1 MSKPKIFQ
9 QMESAGSFWI
19 TDDNIDT
26 ITLQNV
32 YNKYTANI
40 PVFLKASIPLNSEL
54 KTYQLTYCTLANS
67 AITVIFTTV
76 QDGEII
82 SIAPNSFSTTT
93 TLRSV
98 LNTTRATPN
107 SKTITNKSG
116 DTMEGSLLAKADI
129 ANSRQMRNI
138 TLSTAEPS
146 SGENGD
152 VWIQYEE

>member
-19 TDDNIDT
+19 TDNNMDD
-26 ITLQNV
+26 ITFKQVATKFRN
-32 YNKYTANI
+32 NI
-40 PVFLKASIPLNSEL
+40 PVYLIRDSQTIYTLSYISYLEEGYTSDEGLLLLIFSCTEENSISV
-54 KTYQLTYCTLANS
+54 YQLT
-67 AITVIFTTV
+67 
-76 QDGEII
+76 G
-82 SIAPNSFSTTT
+82 
-93 TLRSV
+93 R
-98 LNTTRATPN
+98 N
-107 SKTITNKSG
+107 SKTINQSEANYSKSEVLVSKSG
-116 DTMEGSLLAKADI
+116 DTMTGSLLAKANI

>member
-19 TDDNIDT
+19 TDDNKS
-26 ITLQNV
+26 TLTCQDI
-32 YNKYTANI
+32 YDKFQANI
-40 PVFLKASIPLNSEL
+40 PVFYKESGIGLYQLNTCREQTPGGNQIFIFNRTKGNEVYSITFMGASDSLISEL
-54 KTYQLTYCTLANS
+54 TLNNS
-67 AITVIFTTV
+67 
-76 QDGEII
+76 
-82 SIAPNSFSTTT
+82 SY
-93 TLRSV
+93 
-98 LNTTRATPN
+98 
-107 SKTITNKSG
+107 TITNKSG
-116 DTMEGSLLAKADI
+116 DTMTGSLLAKAGI

>member
-19 TDDNIDT
+19 TDDNANN
-26 ITLQNV
+26 ITLIEI
-32 YNKYTANI
+32 YNKYHSHI
-40 PVFLKASIPLNSEL
+40 PVFLCMDDTGKNLYQLVNCRLSSGTYTCEFSRTNGTTTAYVKIKGSANDIFNTNYNNSEGL
-54 KTYQLTYCTLANS
+54 SSSGL
-67 AITVIFTTV
+67 FH
-76 QDGEII
+76 
-82 SIAPNSFSTTT
+82 
-93 TLRSV
+93 
-98 LNTTRATPN
+98 
-107 SKTITNKSG
+107 ITNKTG
-116 DTMEGSLLAKADI
+116 DTMTGSLLAKAGI